1 MDDADADPRNSLRSC
16 GMVTAA
22 SRTGSRAQGGL
33 GRRIRRLRRAVLVR
47 RRLLATLLAATAV
60 LAGVRAAEAPPEP
73 TVPVV
78 VAREDLP
85 GGSAVDVA
93 DLEVRDLS
101 PDDAPEGT
109 ATSPEEVTGRLL
121 AAPVRR
127 GEPVTDVRLVAPGL
141 LDGYPG
147 LVAAPVRVADA
158 AVVALLEVGDRVDL
172 VATSPEDAAAR
183 VVVRAAPVVAVP
195 APGPQDAGPLTGRL
209 LVVAVDA
216 ESALELAGASVAS
229 VLSVLLSH

>member
-1 MDDADADPRNSLRSC
+1 
-16 GMVTAA
+16 V
-22 SRTGSRAQGGL
+22 
-33 GRRIRRLRRAVLVR
+33 
-47 RRLLATLLAATAV
+47 LAATAV

-85 GGSAVDVA
+85 GGSAVTVA
-93 DLEVRDLS
+93 DLEVRALS

-109 ATSPEEVTGRLL
+109 ATRPEEVEGRLL

-158 AVVALLEVGDRVDL
+158 AVVGLLEVGDRVDL
-172 VATSPEDAAAR
+172 VATNPEDAAAR
-183 VVVRAAPVVAVP
+183 VVVRAAPVVALP
-195 APGPQDAGPLTGRL
+195 APGPQDTGPLTGRL

-216 ESALELAGASVAS
+216 ESALDLAGASVRS